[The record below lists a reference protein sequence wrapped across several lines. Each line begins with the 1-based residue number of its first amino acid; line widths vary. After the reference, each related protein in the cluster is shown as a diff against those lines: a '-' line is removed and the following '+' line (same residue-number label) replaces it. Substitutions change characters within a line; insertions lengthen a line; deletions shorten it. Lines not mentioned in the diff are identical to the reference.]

1 MMAAFVYQLKK
12 KVYMHTHNNFESR
25 DVEDNHD
32 VTEAAYELT

>member
-1 MMAAFVYQLKK
+1 MMANFVYQLKK
-12 KVYMHTHNNFESR
+12 KVYMHTHNTFESR